1 MENPLVT
8 LSVTVSISVPLYLKR
23 TAIKTLK
30 DRCENCML
38 MLLRR
43 FSNCSTPVK
52 CYLFKTYCSNSYCA
66 PPPCEINTTVTA
78 IEEYIICTL

>member
-1 MENPLVT
+1 MLLIILNLQCKKSFSLCFIPGTLKFGRPELYRENPLVI

-23 TAIKTLK
+23 TVIKTLK
-30 DRCENCML
+30 DRCENCMV

-52 CYLFKTYCSNSYCA
+52 C
-66 PPPCEINTTVTA
+66 
-78 IEEYIICTL
+78 